1 MKYIITHKSLSSTEY
16 APERECITVDE
27 FKKMTLDFCHGATIH
42 GKTCKHP
49 TPAWRYDFVD
59 TMPQIYIRMG
69 MTTTEQAYDFGQK
82 LIEACYKANRVK
94 YEALQQAYKDVFRIL
109 QKHQCWFPK
118 NAQLPNPTTRTECYY
133 EDVAAKDVRN
143 LNFYQTSAEMSDEEL
158 RFYCRAFNINAPEW
172 FITFENHPVKYTQTF
187 TENGATKEVQKKMYA
202 ICPTVSGS
210 GKAKYNSD
218 YAGSLDENGENGD
231 VAPYSLLRDAKPLK
245 LSTSDRAMLID
256 SVKFFL
262 SLSIEEQK
270 NFLSDNFEYTE
281 DGELVEIS
289 PEEREER
296 ELEMVREAMR
306 LNTIRACAGICG

>member
-1 MKYIITHKSLSSTEY
+1 MKYVTTHKEFSSVEY
-16 APERECITVDE
+16 APERKCITVDE
-27 FKKMTLDFCHGATIH
+27 FKKMTLDFCHGAAIH
-42 GKTCKHP
+42 GKTHKHP

-59 TMPQIYIRMG
+59 NMPQIYIRMG

-82 LIEACYKANRVK
+82 LIEACYKANRIK

-109 QKHQCWFPK
+109 QRHQCWFPK
-118 NAQLPNPTTRTECYY
+118 DAQLPNPATRTEVYY
-133 EDVAAKDVRN
+133 EDMAAKDVRS

-187 TENGATKEVQKKMYA
+187 VEDGVPKNVQKKMYA

-210 GKAKYNSD
+210 GKTKYNSD

>member
-1 MKYIITHKSLSSTEY
+1 MKYVITHKSLSSAEY

-27 FKKMTLDFCHGATIH
+27 FKKMTLDFCHGASIH
-42 GKTCKHP
+42 DKTCKHP

-59 TMPQIYIRMG
+59 SMPQIYIRMG

-82 LIEACYKANRVK
+82 LIEACYKANRIK
-94 YEALQQAYKDVFRIL
+94 YEALQQAYKDVLRIL
-109 QKHQCWFPK
+109 QRHRCWFPK
-118 NAQLPNPTTRTECYY
+118 DAQLPNPTTRAEVYY
-133 EDVAAKDVRN
+133 EDTAAKDVRN

-172 FITFENHPVKYTQTF
+172 FITFENHPVKYTQTY

-256 SVKFFL
+256 SIKFFL

-270 NFLSDNFEYTE
+270 NFLADSFEYTAE
-281 DGELVEIS
+281 GELVEIT
-289 PEEREER
+289 PEEREKR
-296 ELEMVREAMR
+296 ELEMIKEAMR

>member
-1 MKYIITHKSLSSTEY
+1 
-16 APERECITVDE
+16 
-27 FKKMTLDFCHGATIH
+27 
-42 GKTCKHP
+42 
-49 TPAWRYDFVD
+49 
-59 TMPQIYIRMG
+59 
-69 MTTTEQAYDFGQK
+69 
-82 LIEACYKANRVK
+82 
-94 YEALQQAYKDVFRIL
+94 
-109 QKHQCWFPK
+109 
-118 NAQLPNPTTRTECYY
+118 
-133 EDVAAKDVRN
+133 
-143 LNFYQTSAEMSDEEL
+143 MSDEEL

-187 TENGATKEVQKKMYA
+187 IENGATKEVQKKMYA

-218 YAGSLDENGENGD
+218 YAGSLDENGANGD

-281 DGELVEIS
+281 GGELVEIS